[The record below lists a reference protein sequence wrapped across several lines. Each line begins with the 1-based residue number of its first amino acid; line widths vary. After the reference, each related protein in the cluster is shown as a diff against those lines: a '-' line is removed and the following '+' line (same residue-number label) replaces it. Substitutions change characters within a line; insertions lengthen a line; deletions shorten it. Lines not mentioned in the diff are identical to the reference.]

1 MSPVSADAQR
11 SGLRTPAAD
20 ADGSTNARI
29 SNA

>member
-11 SGLRTPAAD
+11 SGLRARAAD
-20 ADGSTNARI
+20 ADDSTNARI